1 MVGSLE
7 IRSRGQP
14 DHQEIGRHRG
24 SYGGL
29 QERQRTHVTQQAA
42 MVRPMVRFFL
52 GCQREGLAQ
61 HRQTHQQQDARHTD
75 AMVARAYVPRLT
87 EIRVGRTPIGANVS
101 ILARTGFP
109 LALKQ
114 DFLAVPVDR
123 PRTGQFPVCRRY
135 VRWPMTGPN
144 IASFTERRFTGVI
157 RA

>member
-1 MVGSLE
+1 MVG
-7 IRSRGQP
+7 R
-14 DHQEIGRHRG
+14 
-24 SYGGL
+24 
-29 QERQRTHVTQQAA
+29 
-42 MVRPMVRFFL
+42 MVRFFL

-123 PRTGQFPVCRRY
+123 PRTGQFPVCRHY

-144 IASFTERRFTGVI
+144 IASFTERRFTRLIGITGRKGCSRQESAPGPAPPSLRVA
-157 RA
+157 RDPSAKPGADFA